1 MDLKTELRMS
11 ALSKFYE
18 EPVKGEKRINI
29 IKAILE
35 GKHKLSLRIL
45 DWFVTNYTKKH
56 VLFLN
61 DDPIHNIYQIYKLKL
76 KGLSKIY
83 FDPFNRRHKIQYYYT
98 KDKYISSTP
107 AQLGFFQWC
116 FEYNILEY
124 VELHYDE
131 IEADMKEH
139 IKEKQL
145 ERIKSNTDKIQGKNP
160 NNFSIDFNSL

>member
-11 ALSKFYE
+11 ALSRFYE
-18 EPVKGEKRINI
+18 EPIKGEKRIETI
-29 IKAILE
+29 QSILD

-56 VLFLN
+56 LIFLN
-61 DDPIHNIYQIYKLKL
+61 DDNIHNIYQIYKLKL

-83 FDPFNRRHKIQYYYT
+83 FDPFNRRHKIQYYYK

-124 VELHYDE
+124 VEKHYTE
-131 IEADMKEH
+131 IENDMKSN

-145 ERIKSNTDKIQGKNP
+145 LKPKKVLQSSNS
-160 NNFSIDFNSL
+160 FYIDFS